1 MAGISRSTAG
11 VTSPRET
18 IIMAKHIS
26 HRQLTKANK
35 ASPSTGLIARK
46 RFMTPRVS
54 CISLTRL
61 LVLLLLMLLLLL
73 VGGRI
78 EVEEEV
84 EVEVVEVR
92 VVEMEGIRGRE
103 STTTISNRT

>member
-1 MAGISRSTAG
+1 MVEVTGIGRSIVG

-35 ASPSTGLIARK
+35 ARPSTGLIARR

-61 LVLLLLMLLLLL
+61 LVLLLLMLLV

-84 EVEVVEVR
+84 
-92 VVEMEGIRGRE
+92 
-103 STTTISNRT
+103 